1 LFNEGNPDDSA
12 SLYTFNWEV
21 TLRSSFTRRLARIEA
36 SLRQLH
42 AEAGTS
48 LYDAIF
54 LAARDLEGRD
64 GRHVM
69 VVVTDGGDT
78 TSTKNFHEAL
88 EAIQLADGV
97 MYPIVVVPITNE
109 VGRNVGGEHAL
120 TTFAAGTG
128 GRTFFPGSAGELD
141 SAFSDILRELRTQ
154 YLIGYYPRN
163 IPLTKDRFHSLRVTV
178 SRPSLR
184 VLTRTGYYGEFED
197 STRKGRQR

>member
-1 LFNEGNPDDSA
+1 VDISGSTAKDLPYEIESVKRFLHTLFNEGNSDDSA

-54 LAARDLEGRD
+54 LAARDLEGRE

-97 MYPIVVVPITNE
+97 MYPIVVVPISNDA
-109 VGRNVGGEHAL
+109 GRNVGGEHAL

-128 GRTFFPGSAGELD
+128 GRTFFPSSAGELD
-141 SAFSDILRELRTQ
+141 TAFSDILRELRTQ
-154 YLIGYYPRN
+154 YLIGYYPKN
-163 IPLTKDRFHSLRVTV
+163 IR
-178 SRPSLR
+178 SRRIDFTP
-184 VLTRTGYYGEFED
+184 
-197 STRKGRQR
+197 